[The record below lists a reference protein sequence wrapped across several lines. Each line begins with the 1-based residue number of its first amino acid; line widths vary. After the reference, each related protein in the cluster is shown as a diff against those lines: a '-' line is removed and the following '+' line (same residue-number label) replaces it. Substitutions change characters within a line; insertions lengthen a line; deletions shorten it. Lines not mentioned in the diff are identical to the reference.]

1 VIGSGRI
8 GIVRDVLVR
17 FAEGDESAVADVYSR
32 YGGPVFTLTLSILK
46 DRELA
51 ADATQQTFVK
61 AWRSASRYD
70 PSRPFAPWIY
80 AIARRTA
87 IDLWRVENRRRLM
100 SSRDE
105 VDVVELLPGIEQ
117 AWEVFEVR
125 AALDTLSDDEQEVI
139 RLTHFG
145 GYTHAQ
151 TAESLGISVGT
162 VKSRSHRA
170 YQKLAAS
177 LAHLLE
183 E

>member
-1 VIGSGRI
+1 
-8 GIVRDVLVR
+8 
-17 FAEGDESAVADVYSR
+17 
-32 YGGPVFTLTLSILK
+32 
-46 DRELA
+46 
-51 ADATQQTFVK
+51 
-61 AWRSASRYD
+61 
-70 PSRPFAPWIY
+70 
-80 AIARRTA
+80 
-87 IDLWRVENRRRLM
+87 M